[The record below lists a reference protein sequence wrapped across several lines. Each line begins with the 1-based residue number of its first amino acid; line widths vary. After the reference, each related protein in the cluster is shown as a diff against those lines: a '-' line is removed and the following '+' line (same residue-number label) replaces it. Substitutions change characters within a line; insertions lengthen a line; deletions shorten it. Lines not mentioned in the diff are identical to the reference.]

1 MTGKEL
7 YKLWCDAPGSDR
19 EAYWALM
26 NPADKRAWDK
36 LATLV
41 ELK

>member
-7 YKLWCDAPGSDR
+7 YELWCADAGSDAK
-19 EAYWALM
+19 AYWALM